1 MHALFISGIFM
12 SFFIVFL
19 LLTKKNKALTDRIL
33 AAWVAVIGIHLLGFY
48 LKVAGYWEIYP
59 HLIGVTA
66 PFPLLHGPFLYLY
79 TLYSLRSDAKIR
91 KVDFLHFVPF
101 IAAFIYMSGFFF
113 FYSPEKKLQVD
124 RGEVLDY
131 AVFTVVLLVAI
142 LISGLTYAVLS
153 YWLTLKHE
161 RRIDNNFSYDEDIN
175 LNWLRYCIL
184 AIALVFLS
192 AVIVVVLRDGFGL
205 QFLFNAEYIIYSII
219 ILFIFYIGYF
229 GIRHQHIFINNSQ
242 IVPAKASQAVASGKY
257 KNSGLRNEL
266 ALEIHAGLLKLME
279 EEKPFLEPKL
289 TLSALAQRL
298 GVTPNQLS
306 QVINQQEQVNFHD
319 FVNHYRVEEFIRKAG
334 QHPDYSFLALAL
346 DSGFNSKSS
355 FNNIFKKHKGST
367 PSKYMTEHLSRK
379 A

>member
-48 LKVAGYWEIYP
+48 LKVAGYWEIHP
-59 HLIGVTA
+59 HLIGITA
-66 PFPLLHGPFLYLY
+66 PLPLLHGPFLYLY

-91 KVDFLHFVPF
+91 KADYLHFVPF
-101 IAAFIYMSGFFF
+101 IAAFFYMSGFFF
-113 FYSPEKKLQVD
+113 FYSPEEKLQVD
-124 RGEVLDY
+124 RGEVQDY

-229 GIRHQHIFINNSQ
+229 GIRHQHIFINNLQ
-242 IVPAKASQAVASGKY
+242 IVPAKATQAVASGKY
-257 KNSGLRNEL
+257 KNSGLRDNL
-266 ALEIHAGLLKLME
+266 ALNIHTRLLKLME

-289 TLSALAQRL
+289 TLSVLAQRL
-298 GVTPNQLS
+298 DVTPNQLS

-319 FVNHYRVEEFIRKAG
+319 FVNHYRVEEFIRKAA
-334 QHPDYSFLALAL
+334 QHPNYSFLALAL

-355 FNNIFKKHKGST
+355 FNSIFKKHKGNT
-367 PSKYMTEHLSRK
+367 PSRYMAGR
-379 A
+379 